1 MVQKNLIV
9 GVILTSKTIS
19 ILYSFNGISVKVRMS
34 KFFESFLETL
44 IWLCEFFFLILVFV
58 IILYKLGV
66 CEIYFKTKNLPSGNA
81 IWVYV

>member
-1 MVQKNLIV
+1 
-9 GVILTSKTIS
+9 
-19 ILYSFNGISVKVRMS
+19 MS

-66 CEIYFKTKNLPSGNA
+66 CEIYFKTKNLPSGSA